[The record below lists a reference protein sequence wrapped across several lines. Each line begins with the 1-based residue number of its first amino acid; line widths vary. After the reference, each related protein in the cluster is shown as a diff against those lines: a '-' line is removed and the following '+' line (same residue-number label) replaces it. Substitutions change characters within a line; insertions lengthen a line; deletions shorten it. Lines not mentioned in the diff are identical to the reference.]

1 MHTLAGLILSAGKSQ
16 RMGKPKPLLEF
27 FGRTF
32 LDHIYAEAIQ
42 SDLSEVWIV
51 IGHDSQRILSQ
62 FPNLKEKMLINSQ
75 YEQGQLSSIQCGL
88 RQVRQTGIDAVM
100 VFLIDHPFVNRNLID
115 QLIERYDKSGCPIV
129 IPSFRQRRGHPI
141 IFAKCLFDEL
151 LNAPADLGA
160 VSVVRKHEKEILHVE
175 VDNPGVLI
183 DIDTPEDYLKYII
196 LGASGEKEEENP

>member
-1 MHTLAGLILSAGKSQ
+1 
-16 RMGKPKPLLEF
+16 MGKPKPLLEF

-32 LDHIYAEAIQ
+32 LDHIYGEAIQ
-42 SDLSEVWIV
+42 SELSQVWIV

-62 FPNLKEKMLINSQ
+62 FPYMKDKMLVNSH

-88 RQVRQTGIDAVM
+88 RQVRQSGIDAIM
-100 VFLIDHPFVNRNLID
+100 IFLIDQPFVNRDLID
-115 QLIERYDKSGCPIV
+115 QLIEQYIKSGCPIV
-129 IPSFRQRRGHPI
+129 IPSYRQRRGHPI
-141 IFAKCLFDEL
+141 IFAEPLFDEL
-151 LNAPADLGA
+151 LNAPANLGA

-196 LGASGEKEEENP
+196 LGAPGEKEEGNS